1 MLYAENHFYLCQIP
15 LSAEGPE
22 DVTIRR
28 KEETT
33 ESFPEMFKEYEQLRA
48 HATNKDGLYSIVRA
62 DEIFIIIRTWD
73 EKEARIKAF
82 NESKSNIIT
91 NLQHRVMQQ
100 KDENAKS
107 ILKTVYQI
115 ESDTEKSDTE

>member
-1 MLYAENHFYLCQIP
+1 MLYAENYFYLCQIP

-22 DVTIRR
+22 DVTILR
-28 KEETT
+28 KEDTT
-33 ESFPEMFKEYEQLRA
+33 ESFPEMFMEYEKLRA

-73 EKEARIKAF
+73 DKEAKNKAF

-91 NLQHRVMQQ
+91 NLQHRVMQN
-100 KDENAKS
+100 KDQNAKA
-107 ILKTVYQI
+107 ILKNVYQLD
-115 ESDTEKSDTE
+115 STM